1 MTEDKGSIL
10 LVDDHVENLLA
21 LEALLSD
28 LGQNLVRA
36 SSGLEA
42 LRLLLHQEFALIL
55 LDVDM
60 PTINGFE
67 TAALIRQR
75 DRSHHTP
82 IIFLTAVNK
91 AERHVFKGYSLGAV
105 DYLTKPFVPE
115 ILRSKVIAF
124 VELHRKNEQ
133 VKRQAALL
141 QQMVVELAGSNNEI
155 RKLNV
160 ELQSERDFI
169 STVLDTAD
177 SIIVVLNAEQKIIQA
192 SRAFERIL
200 GYSLAEVQGR
210 TLDSFFGSAG
220 PPQDLSQ
227 AENYWMSKD
236 ETPRLIAWSRTV
248 LNGKDGGPNHFVI
261 TGNDITE
268 RKRAEEQ
275 REQLIRGEAARLEAE
290 AAERRSAFLAEASTM
305 LASTLDY
312 EKTLVNISRLAIPTF
327 AEWCFVYLAQ
337 GNEIS
342 SAVIAHADVQKEQV
356 ARQIEIR
363 LEDLSST
370 TLPVVRVFE
379 TGIPELFSDIH
390 EEELKDTLKDERKF
404 EALTQLG
411 IRSAVVVPMP
421 GRHTVLGVIGFVS
434 PKPNRYGS
442 AELFFAQELARHI
455 SFALE
460 NARLYREAQEANRA
474 KDEFLATLSHEL
486 RTPLNAILGWIQ
498 ILRAKRLDEVTTARA
513 FEAIERNAKA
523 QAELI
528 EDMLDV
534 SRIIT
539 GRLRL
544 ELQPVEL
551 SSAVEGALDSV
562 RPAAEAKGVRL
573 EYMLDPN
580 AGVISGDPHRLQQIV
595 WNLLSNAVKFT
606 PAGGLVRVNLDRL
619 DGEVKLTVRDTGKG
633 ISPQFLPYVFDR
645 FRQAEIMISRTSG
658 GLGLGLSIARHL
670 VELHGGVIE
679 ASSEGE
685 GCGATFTVTFP
696 FRESLPVIAVQNV
709 S

>member
-220 PPQDLSQ
+220 PPQDLS
-227 AENYWMSKD
+227 
-236 ETPRLIAWSRTV
+236 
-248 LNGKDGGPNHFVI
+248 
-261 TGNDITE
+261 
-268 RKRAEEQ
+268 
-275 REQLIRGEAARLEAE
+275 EAE

-342 SAVIAHADVQKEQV
+342 SALIAHADVEKEHV
-356 ARQIEIR
+356 ARQFEIR

-498 ILRAKRLDEVTTARA
+498 I
-513 FEAIERNAKA
+513 
-523 QAELI
+523 
-528 EDMLDV
+528 
-534 SRIIT
+534 
-539 GRLRL
+539 
-544 ELQPVEL
+544 
-551 SSAVEGALDSV
+551 
-562 RPAAEAKGVRL
+562 
-573 EYMLDPN
+573 
-580 AGVISGDPHRLQQIV
+580 
-595 WNLLSNAVKFT
+595 
-606 PAGGLVRVNLDRL
+606 
-619 DGEVKLTVRDTGKG
+619 
-633 ISPQFLPYVFDR
+633 
-645 FRQAEIMISRTSG
+645 
-658 GLGLGLSIARHL
+658 
-670 VELHGGVIE
+670 
-679 ASSEGE
+679 
-685 GCGATFTVTFP
+685 
-696 FRESLPVIAVQNV
+696 
-709 S
+709 

>member
-36 SSGLEA
+36 NSGLEA

-220 PPQDLSQ
+220 PSPDLSQ
-227 AENYWMSKD
+227 AENYWMSRD
-236 ETPRLIAWSRTV
+236 GTPRLIAWSRTV

-486 RTPLNAILGWIQ
+486 RTPLNAILGWVQ
-498 ILRAKRLDEVTTARA
+498 ILRAKRLDEITTARA

-544 ELQPVEL
+544 ELQAVEL

-606 PAGGLVRVNLDRL
+606 PSGGLVRVNLDRL